1 MSCIL
6 PFKNLLTLLLFG
18 IKLAKAPLREISKKE
33 NEFLPGYAN
42 DPADPVT
49 GCGSPVEFTLRPTL
63 IWSRLQPLIINR
75 HLDLDS
81 RF

>member
-33 NEFLPGYAN
+33 FLPGYAN

-49 GCGSPVEFTLRPTL
+49 GCGSPVEFTLKTYT
-63 IWSRLQPLIINR
+63 
-75 HLDLDS
+75 HLG
-81 RF
+81 